1 MSGLTE
7 MFIDNK
13 VYFQHG
19 DNVSNKYV
27 KYFSQN
33 SIGTFPH

>member
-1 MSGLTE
+1 MSGLIE
-7 MFIDNK
+7 MLIDNK
-13 VYFQHG
+13 VYFQQG